1 MYRRKKENN
10 RRKKEDNGGKKWK
23 KITYMYHDIVAPK
36 FSFFLPSIHSTQT
49 VAVPTCNE
57 GLRLKKQDKIS

>member
-1 MYRRKKENN
+1 
-10 RRKKEDNGGKKWK
+10 
-23 KITYMYHDIVAPK
+23 MYHDIVAHIL
-36 FSFFLPSIHSTQT
+36 SFFLHSIHSTQT

>member
-1 MYRRKKENN
+1 
-10 RRKKEDNGGKKWK
+10 
-23 KITYMYHDIVAPK
+23 MYHDIIAYILP
-36 FSFFLPSIHSTQT
+36 FFLPLIHLTQT